1 MICLG
6 NFSMSNAYTISSTT
20 KWGGTSRFLQDIIV
34 CTKYAPFHQ
43 LPSRALSGFSRV
55 LLSVRRMYHAQPTI
69 VGLAQAQPNS
79 HLMLKS
85 SINVLYS
92 LNRSHGVN
100 LLWTPRVYTSQTLHC
115 MLNIPIYQKTPR
127 LTFKEG
133 LYSRKHCMHTDIHTE

>member
-1 MICLG
+1 
-6 NFSMSNAYTISSTT
+6 MSNAYTISSTT

-100 LLWTPRVYTSQTLHC
+100 FLLCTVDPKGLHKSD
-115 MLNIPIYQKTPR
+115 LALHVQ
-127 LTFKEG
+127 
-133 LYSRKHCMHTDIHTE
+133 YSNLSKNSPAYI